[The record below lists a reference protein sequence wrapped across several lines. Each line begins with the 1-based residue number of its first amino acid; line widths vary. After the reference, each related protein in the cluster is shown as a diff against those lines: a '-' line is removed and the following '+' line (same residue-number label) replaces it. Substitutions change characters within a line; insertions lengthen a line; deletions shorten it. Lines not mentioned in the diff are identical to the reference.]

1 MRYHLNFFSNP
12 RPNKKLWSHGSNK
25 CGIDLAQKPNSE
37 NKQIE
42 RKNTWRN
49 NRFFKTQTVEL
60 TQQPEKKLEEA
71 PDSRTEELLFF
82 FCCWC

>member
-1 MRYHLNFFSNP
+1 
-12 RPNKKLWSHGSNK
+12 LWSHGSNK
-25 CGIDLAQKPNSE
+25 CVIDLTQKPNSE

-42 RKNTWRN
+42 
-49 NRFFKTQTVEL
+49 EL